1 MLADCYQFRIYFRM
15 KRTLTVTSKSALFIL
30 VLSLIAWVSGAPFIF
45 PSLGPTAYILAFD
58 QKRSHSARVVIG
70 GHTCG
75 ILGGLASYYLVVD
88 PYNLLMITEAV
99 ATSGIFLGLGAV
111 LAIAITTFLMLWFQ
125 VSHPPACATT
135 LIISL
140 GILPHW
146 YDGLIIISSVIILY
160 YTYRLCQKMIL
171 SLNLSE

>member
-1 MLADCYQFRIYFRM
+1 M
-15 KRTLTVTSKSALFIL
+15 KRTISVTSKSALFIL

-58 QKRSHSARVVIG
+58 LRRSHSAKVVIG
-70 GHTCG
+70 GHACG

-88 PYNLLMITEAV
+88 PYNLFMITETAS
-99 ATSGIFLGLGAV
+99 TPGIFLGLGAV

-146 YDGLIIISSVIILY
+146 YDGLIILIAVIILY
-160 YTYRLCQKMIL
+160 YIYRICQRIIL
-171 SLNLSE
+171 EPGLPE

>member
-1 MLADCYQFRIYFRM
+1 M
-15 KRTLTVTSKSALFIL
+15 KRTFSITGKTTVYIL
-30 VLSLIAWVSGAPFIF
+30 VLSIIAWILGTPFIF

-70 GHTCG
+70 GHACG
-75 ILGGLASYYLVVD
+75 VLGGLMSYYLLVD
-88 PYNLLMITEAV
+88 PYDLMMITEAIS
-99 ATSGIFLGLGAV
+99 TPSIFLGLGAV
-111 LAIAITTFLMLWFQ
+111 ISIAVTTFLMLLFQ

-146 YDGLIIISSVIILY
+146 HDGLIILIAVVILY
-160 YTYRLCQKMIL
+160 YTYRLFQKTIL
-171 SLNLSE
+171 ERGLPE

>member
-1 MLADCYQFRIYFRM
+1 M
-15 KRTLTVTSKSALFIL
+15 KRIISITSKSALFIL
-30 VLSLIAWVSGAPFIF
+30 VLSLFAWALGAPFIF

-75 ILGGLASYYLVVD
+75 IFGGLLSYYLVVD
-88 PYNLLMITEAV
+88 PYNLLMLTEIAS
-99 ATSGIFLGLGAV
+99 TTGIFLGLGAV
-111 LAIAITTFLMLWFQ
+111 LAIVITTFLMLLLQ

-140 GILPHW
+140 GILSHW
-146 YDGLIIISSVIILY
+146 YDGLVILIAVTIIY
-160 YTYRLCQKMIL
+160 FTYWIFQKMT
-171 SLNLSE
+171 SDMDSSE

>member
-1 MLADCYQFRIYFRM
+1 M
-15 KRTLTVTSKSALFIL
+15 KHTISVTSKSAFFIL
-30 VLSLIAWVSGAPFIF
+30 VLSLIAWISGAPFIF

-70 GHTCG
+70 GHACG
-75 ILGGLASYYLVVD
+75 IIGGLVSYYLVVD
-88 PYNLLMITEAV
+88 PYNLLMLTETVSA
-99 ATSGIFLGLGAV
+99 SGIFLGLGAV
-111 LAIAITTFLMLWFQ
+111 LAIAITTFLMLLFQ

-146 YDGLIIISSVIILY
+146 YDGLVILVAVIIIY
-160 YTYRLCQKMIL
+160 YIYWIYQKMT
-171 SLNLSE
+171 SDLSE

>member
-1 MLADCYQFRIYFRM
+1 M
-15 KRTLTVTSKSALFIL
+15 KRTITVTSKSALFIL
-30 VLSLIAWVSGAPFIF
+30 VLSLFAWVSGTPFIF

-70 GHTCG
+70 GHACG

-88 PYNLLMITEAV
+88 PYNLLMITE
-99 ATSGIFLGLGAV
+99 TLSTPGIFLGLGAV

-140 GILPHW
+140 GILPYW
-146 YDGLIIISSVIILY
+146 YDGLVILIAVVILYSIYRICQRIISEPGLA
-160 YTYRLCQKMIL
+160 
-171 SLNLSE
+171 E

>member
-1 MLADCYQFRIYFRM
+1 M
-15 KRTLTVTSKSALFIL
+15 KRTIVITSKSALFIL
-30 VLSLIAWVSGAPFIF
+30 VLSIIAWVSGAPFIF

-70 GHTCG
+70 GHACG
-75 ILGGLASYYLVVD
+75 IVGGLASYYLVVD
-88 PYNLLMITEAV
+88 PYNLLMITEV
-99 ATSGIFLGLGAV
+99 ISTPGIFLGLGAV

-140 GILPHW
+140 GILPYW
-146 YDGLIIISSVIILY
+146 YDGLVILIAVAILY
-160 YTYRLCQKMIL
+160 FTYWIFQKMTL
-171 SLNLSE
+171 DPDLSE